1 MSRYSFLP
9 SSLPPSLRTA
19 AALFCLAAIIP
30 GAVCAASPAAR
41 HQQLAE
47 AIAAELQ
54 LRNESHVP
62 VKSFVHWVHLDQDD
76 LVDAIVILKRHDGS
90 CASATADC
98 SGYLLRGVGGGFTV
112 ISSFAPNHHPLHLGP
127 RSTGQPLRN
136 LYYTASGEQFSEI
149 VFRDGRYQIS
159 RRGLSIGQVKDLA
172 PWSVT
177 ESQFDDLAEQSAV
190 VARLGLRPLG
200 APIIVSVQQPPGA
213 LADEV
218 VSAGYQSAKRLEGR
232 LQQVFGRIAERH
244 ILSHAVQVRL
254 VACEDWITRVPL
266 AIQQDRSSRH
276 VVGCL
281 EPLGII
287 AKADDDAQLQMAEYL
302 LTGTLGQALAL
313 QDNLKERLL
322 HHIETDRSLPGE
334 IRRHISFM
342 VNNDPT
348 EWLYLYG
355 HSVADSR
362 VSLDQAAF
370 LHAFSV
376 MVATQGNARAEE
388 RAKEY
393 ERLETDLGR
402 RFQSALCA
410 RKILTNVDPWDVLEK
425 TGNRLEQAGQKLK
438 SLMGSLALS
447 SDLVFVWDKGTK
459 EPVLSPNCDTYGRL
473 LGRLSF

>member
-1 MSRYSFLP
+1 M
-9 SSLPPSLRTA
+9 
-19 AALFCLAAIIP
+19 
-30 GAVCAASPAAR
+30 
-41 HQQLAE
+41 
-47 AIAAELQ
+47 
-54 LRNESHVP
+54 
-62 VKSFVHWVHLDQDD
+62 KSFVHWVHLDQDD
-76 LVDAIVILKRHDGS
+76 RVDAIVILKRHDGS

-98 SGYLLRGVGGGFTV
+98 SGYLLRGAGGGFTV

-149 VFRDGRYQIS
+149 VFRDGRYQIG

-200 APIIVSVQQPPGA
+200 APIIVSVQQPPGV
-213 LADEV
+213 LADED

-244 ILSHAVQVRL
+244 VLSHAVEVRL
-254 VACEDWITRVPL
+254 AACEDWITRMPL

-287 AKADDDAQLQMAEYL
+287 AKAGADDDAQLQMVEYL

-313 QDNLKERLL
+313 QDSLKKRLL
-322 HHIETDRSLPGE
+322 HHIETDRSLPDE
-334 IRRHISFM
+334 TRQSISFM

-376 MVATQGNARAEE
+376 NRVATQGNARAEE
-388 RAKEY
+388 Y
-393 ERLETDLGR
+393 ERLKTDLGR

-410 RKILTNVDPWDVLEK
+410 SKLRANHVDPMVVLGK
-425 TGNRLEQAGQKLK
+425 TYGRLQQASQQLENPKLGK
-438 SLMGSLALS
+438 LFSNLALS
-447 SDLVFVWDKGTK
+447 SNLVFVWDKGTK

>member
-1 MSRYSFLP
+1 M
-9 SSLPPSLRTA
+9 
-19 AALFCLAAIIP
+19 
-30 GAVCAASPAAR
+30 
-41 HQQLAE
+41 
-47 AIAAELQ
+47 
-54 LRNESHVP
+54 
-62 VKSFVHWVHLDQDD
+62 KSFVHWVHLDQDD

-98 SGYLLRGVGGGFTV
+98 SGYLLRGAGGGFTA
-112 ISSFAPNHHPLHLGP
+112 ISSFAPNHHPIHLGP

-149 VFRDGRYQIS
+149 VFRDGRYQIG

-244 ILSHAVQVRL
+244 VLSHAVQVRL

-266 AIQQDRSSRH
+266 ATQQDRSSRH

-287 AKADDDAQLQMAEYL
+287 AKAGADDDAQLQMAEYL

-322 HHIETDRSLPGE
+322 HHVETDRSLPDE
-334 IRRHISFM
+334 IRKHISFR

-355 HSVADSR
+355 HSAAGSR
-362 VSLDQAAF
+362 VSLDWASF
-370 LHAFSV
+370 LHALSV
-376 MVATQGNARAEE
+376 NMVATQSNRRAE
-388 RAKEY
+388 EY
-393 ERLETDLGR
+393 ERLKIDLGR

-410 RKILTNVDPWDVLEK
+410 SNLLVNHVDPMVVLHK
-425 TGNRLEQAGQKLK
+425 TYDRLQRASRQWKNPELGELF
-438 SLMGSLALS
+438 SNLALS
-447 SDLVFVWDKGTK
+447 SNLVFVWDKKTK
-459 EPVLSPNCDTYGRL
+459 EPVLSPNCDIYGNL
-473 LGRLSF
+473 LRRLSF